1 MLSEASLKELQEEY
15 TKLTEK
21 SAIISD
27 ILQEN
32 MYLDDLIRAGLTV
45 QAIKKYRNACGCTLS
60 QANDVIKARK
70 EVLLSA

>member
-1 MLSEASLKELQEEY
+1 MLAESTIKNMIEEY
-15 TKLTEK
+15 KKLNQQ
-21 SAIISD
+21 SALISD

-32 MYLDDLIRAGLTV
+32 LFIDDLIKLGLTV

-70 EVLLSA
+70 EVLLCV